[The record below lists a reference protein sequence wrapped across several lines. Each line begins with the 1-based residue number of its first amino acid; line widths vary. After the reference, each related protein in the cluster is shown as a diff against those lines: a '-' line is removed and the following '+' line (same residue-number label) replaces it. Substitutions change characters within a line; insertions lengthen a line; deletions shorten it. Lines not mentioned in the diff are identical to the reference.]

1 MTILWLLCCLLWLSF
16 AKGFAP
22 ARTLGRSGGLHRRVL
37 ATLPS
42 HLLVSVAE
50 GSVNAWSVSGSSL
63 NSEDLASSLFA
74 ASLFPYI
81 AFLYFLSRPQSKT
94 PSGGEFGFR
103 FLLVFVFATIPAGI
117 YAKVQYNDILA
128 NVDWLHGSA
137 ESMLTIT
144 NLLIILGWRATRP
157 KAQEPLSSSQST
169 NLFDGALPILVL
181 LAVATTSSQSFLHP
195 EPANALSLP
204 TWAVHSSSLLEWLL
218 AMKLIWEHAETS
230 GNPRWKGLPWAMI
243 PSHTSGIC
251 ACTYHFFYNS
261 PAVNWIVAL
270 QALLTVVGNSC
281 LALAAYRV
289 SSYDGPVQPAAN
301 PKPLEDSDAAFLAD
315 MTLRTLAVAAAVKYG
330 ELALDLPFEKDPSL
344 AAAAIIVAGTAVNVA
359 KWQSRS
365 REQAS
370 SEPLPL

>member
-1 MTILWLLCCLLWLSF
+1 MVILLICCLIWLSF
-16 AKGFAP
+16 AEGFAP
-22 ARTLGRSGGLHRRVL
+22 TRTFVRSGVEVHRLREL
-37 ATLPS
+37 KAFPPS
-42 HLLVSVAE
+42 DLLVSAAE
-50 GSVNAWSVSGSSL
+50 GSVSAWSVSGSSL

-74 ASLFPYI
+74 ASLFPYL
-81 AFLYFLSRPQSKT
+81 AFLYFLARPQSKT

-128 NVDWLHGSA
+128 NVDWLHGTA
-137 ESMLTIT
+137 ESMLTLT
-144 NLLIILGWRATRP
+144 NLFIILGWRATRP
-157 KAQEPLSSSQST
+157 KPQEPSSSSQST
-169 NLFDGALPILVL
+169 TLLDGAFPILL
-181 LAVATTSSQSFLHP
+181 LLTAATTSSLSFLHP

-230 GNPRWKGLPWAMI
+230 GNPRWKGLTWAMI

-261 PAVNWIVAL
+261 PTVNWIVAL

-289 SSYDGPVQPAAN
+289 SSYDGPVQPAAS

-330 ELALDLPFEKDPSL
+330 ELALDLPFEKDPS
-344 AAAAIIVAGTAVNVA
+344 AAAAGIIIAGTAANVA

-365 REQAS
+365 REQEA
-370 SEPLPL
+370 PLPL